1 MFRVLAGC
9 LLFFGVLALTAL
21 VSVQA
26 AEANSKSGSKTRHYV
41 FSDRQKAEQ
50 FVKEQ
55 KQSAKRVNLTT
66 QKKPVQRFYVLLKGY
81 TQWSQAFKQA
91 QLLEKQGVK
100 GVEVVKGRFER
111 GYSILVAQYADK
123 KNAGKQFNKLRSMGL
138 RNVRVYTDK
147 VSVYQY
153 IVTVHSIRRPSSIRP
168 PSAIAKAE
176 QPKTVTAIPVPGR
189 VSENRTA
196 KVITKAPESTSKT
209 DTASDEEET
218 IILMSDNSDFGSSY
232 EIALEDESENVDA
245 TVWGASFELE
255 EDLFTRAAQDAS
267 HLEYVNAGAYIE
279 HSINAHWEL
288 RLAGRVDGSYQSGKH
303 GADYNDTDLDYED
316 SYLRYRNEN
325 FRLTV
330 GSQTVRW
337 GKVDNLGPLDNMAT
351 LDLSR
356 GVMLKWG
363 ENYRSSPVVRAEYFN
378 DAGKF
383 DLLYLAD
390 FRAAELADKED
401 AWYPIDFRNGRML
414 GFEYNP
420 AMSGLI
426 KNARIDDDFSG
437 DGGWGMRYST
447 TLDAYDIGLTVQRIR
462 LSAPYFKMNEGI
474 RQQILAGQLPNPN
487 NYRYTFSEQH
497 PRSWV
502 IGGDAEFQWKSVTW
516 RMEAGWFSDLPA
528 TTKTLKYETYN
539 GFKWAGSA
547 EFYPGDADT
556 RVNIQ
561 LSGQHIKEHEKIL
574 DLDNVVMLSGEV
586 ESLFNNNR
594 WKASGRFNIGLS
606 NKEYILSPEIAYLGA
621 EPFEIYTAY
630 HYMDGAEQTVGGFYK
645 YNNLL
650 SIGIR
655 GKY

>member
-1 MFRVLAGC
+1 MLRIVAGY
-9 LLFFGVLALTAL
+9 FL
-21 VSVQA
+21 VCWGFYFTVQASVVQA
-26 AEANSKSGSKTRHYV
+26 AEISSYRSSVTRHYV
-41 FSDRQKAEQ
+41 FEDKQKADQ

-55 KQSAKRVNLTT
+55 KQSAKKVNLTT

-81 TQWSQAFKQA
+81 TQWSTAFKQA
-91 QLLEKQGVK
+91 QFLEKQGIN
-100 GVEVVKGRFER
+100 GIEVVKGRFER
-111 GYSILVAQYADK
+111 GYSILVAQYAK
-123 KNAGKQFNKLRSMGL
+123 KKSAGKQFNKLRSMGL

-147 VSVYQY
+147 VNIYQY
-153 IVTVHSIRRPSSIRP
+153 IVTVHSIRPVSV
-168 PSAIAKAE
+168 IAKTV
-176 QPKTVTAIPVPGR
+176 QPKTIPDNVSSKKAVGKSVTTEAAETETRSNSV
-189 VSENRTA
+189 
-196 KVITKAPESTSKT
+196 
-209 DTASDEEET
+209 SDEEET
-218 IILMSDNSDFGSSY
+218 IILMSDNSNFGSSY
-232 EIALEDESENVDA
+232 EIALEDESESVDA
-245 TVWGASFELE
+245 TVWGASFNLE
-255 EDLFTRAAQDAS
+255 EDLFTRDAQDAS
-267 HLEYVNAGAYIE
+267 HLEYINARANIE
-279 HSINAHWEL
+279 HSINNNWEL
-288 RLAGRVDGSYQSGKH
+288 RLAARLDGSYQSGKN
-303 GADYNDTDLDYED
+303 GTDYNDADLDYED

-325 FRLTV
+325 YRITV
-330 GSQTVRW
+330 GTQTVRW
-337 GKVDNLGPLDNMAT
+337 GKVDNMGPLDNMAT

-363 ENYRSSPVVRAEYFN
+363 ENYRSSPVIRTEYFN

-383 DLLYLAD
+383 DLVYLAD
-390 FRAAELADKED
+390 FREAELADKD
-401 AWYPIDFRNGRML
+401 DVWYPIDFRNGRML

-447 TLDAYDIGLTVQRIR
+447 TLDSYDIGLTLQRIR
-462 LSAPYFKMNEGI
+462 LSTPYFKINEGI
-474 RQQILAGQLPNPN
+474 RQQILAGQVPNSN
-487 NYRYTFSEQH
+487 NYRYTFSEEH

-502 IGGDAEFQWKSVTW
+502 IGGDTEFQWKSVTW

-528 TTKTLKYETYN
+528 TTKNLKYETYD

-561 LSGQHIKEHEKIL
+561 LSGQHINEDEKIL
-574 DLDNVVMLSGEV
+574 DLDNVVVLSGEV
-586 ESLFNNNR
+586 ESLFDNNR

-650 SIGIR
+650 TIGIR

>member
-1 MFRVLAGC
+1 MLRIVAGY
-9 LLFFGVLALTAL
+9 FL
-21 VSVQA
+21 VCWGFYFTVQASVVQA
-26 AEANSKSGSKTRHYV
+26 AEISSYRSSVTRHYV
-41 FSDRQKAEQ
+41 FEDKQKADQ

-55 KQSAKRVNLTT
+55 KQSAKKVNLTT

-81 TQWSQAFKQA
+81 TQWSTAFKQA
-91 QLLEKQGVK
+91 QFLEKQGIN
-100 GVEVVKGRFER
+100 GIEVVKGRFER
-111 GYSILVAQYADK
+111 GYSILVAQYANK
-123 KNAGKQFNKLRSMGL
+123 KSAGKQFNKLRSMGL

-147 VSVYQY
+147 VNIYQY
-153 IVTVHSIRRPSSIRP
+153 IVTVHSIRPVSV
-168 PSAIAKAE
+168 IAKTV
-176 QPKTVTAIPVPGR
+176 QPKTIPDNVSSKKVAGKSVTTEAAETETRSNSV
-189 VSENRTA
+189 
-196 KVITKAPESTSKT
+196 
-209 DTASDEEET
+209 SDEEET
-218 IILMSDNSDFGSSY
+218 IILMSDNSNFGSSY
-232 EIALEDESENVDA
+232 EIALEDESESVDA
-245 TVWGASFELE
+245 TVWGASFNLE
-255 EDLFTRAAQDAS
+255 EDLFTRDAQDAS
-267 HLEYVNAGAYIE
+267 HLEYINARANIE
-279 HSINAHWEL
+279 HSINNNWEL
-288 RLAGRVDGSYQSGKH
+288 RLAARLDGSYQSGKN
-303 GADYNDTDLDYED
+303 GTDYNDADLDYED

-325 FRLTV
+325 YRITV
-330 GSQTVRW
+330 GTQTVRW
-337 GKVDNLGPLDNMAT
+337 GKVDNMGPLDNMAT

-363 ENYRSSPVVRAEYFN
+363 ENYRSSPVIRTEYFN

-383 DLLYLAD
+383 DLVYLAD
-390 FRAAELADKED
+390 FREAELADKD
-401 AWYPIDFRNGRML
+401 DVWYPIDFRNGRML

-447 TLDAYDIGLTVQRIR
+447 TLDSYDIGLTLQRIR
-462 LSAPYFKMNEGI
+462 LSTPYFKINEGI
-474 RQQILAGQLPNPN
+474 RQQILAGQVPNSN
-487 NYRYTFSEQH
+487 NYRYTFSEEH

-502 IGGDAEFQWKSVTW
+502 IGGDTEFQWKSVTW

-528 TTKTLKYETYN
+528 TTKNLKYETYD

-561 LSGQHIKEHEKIL
+561 LSGQHINEDEKIL
-574 DLDNVVMLSGEV
+574 DLDNVVVLSGEV
-586 ESLFNNNR
+586 ESLFDNNR

-630 HYMDGAEQTVGGFYK
+630 HYMDGAKQTVGGFYK

-650 SIGIR
+650 TIGIR

>member
-1 MFRVLAGC
+1 MLRIVAGSFLVC
-9 LLFFGVLALTAL
+9 L
-21 VSVQA
+21 VSFLAIHTPVVQA
-26 AEANSKSGSKTRHYV
+26 AEASSYRSSVTQHYV
-41 FSDRQKAEQ
+41 FTDKQKAEQ

-55 KQSAKRVNLTT
+55 KQSAKTVNLTT

-81 TQWSQAFKQA
+81 TQWSTAFKQA
-91 QLLEKQGVK
+91 QLLEKQGIK
-100 GVEVVKGRFER
+100 GIEVVKGRFER
-111 GYSILVAQYADK
+111 GYSILVAQYSDK
-123 KNAGKQFNKLRSMGL
+123 KNAGQQFNKLRSMGL

-153 IVTVHSIRRPSSIRP
+153 IVTVHSVRPE
-168 PSAIAKAE
+168 SAIAKTI
-176 QPKTVTAIPVPGR
+176 QPKA
-189 VSENRTA
+189 VSDKVNDKKTTG
-196 KVITKAPESTSKT
+196 KTVITEAPKIATRPG
-209 DTASDEEET
+209 AVSDEEET
-218 IILMSDNSDFGSSY
+218 IILMSDNSDFSSSY
-232 EIALEDESENVDA
+232 EIALEDESENIDA
-245 TVWGASFELE
+245 TVWGASFNLE
-255 EDLFTRAAQDAS
+255 EDLFTRDAQDAG
-267 HLEYVNAGAYIE
+267 HLEYVNARAYIE
-279 HSINAHWEL
+279 HSINTNWEL
-288 RLAGRVDGSYQSGKH
+288 RLAGRLDGSYQSGKH
-303 GADYNDTDLDYED
+303 GADYDDTDLDYED

-325 FRLTV
+325 YRITV
-330 GSQTVRW
+330 GAQTVRW

-383 DLLYLAD
+383 DLVYLAD
-390 FRAAELADKED
+390 FREAELADKD
-401 AWYPIDFRNGRML
+401 DVWYPIDFRNGRML

-426 KNARIDDDFSG
+426 INARIDDDFSG

-447 TLDAYDIGLTVQRIR
+447 TLDAYDIGLTLQRIR
-462 LSAPYFKMNEGI
+462 LSTPYFKMNEGL
-474 RQQILAGQLPNPN
+474 RQQILAGQIPDPA
-487 NYRYTFSEQH
+487 NYRYTFSEEH

-528 TTKTLKYETYN
+528 TTKTLKYETYD

-556 RVNIQ
+556 RVNLQ
-561 LSGQHIKEHEKIL
+561 LSGQHIDEDEKIL
-574 DLDNVVMLSGEV
+574 DLDNVVVLSGEV
-586 ESLFNNNR
+586 ESLFDNNR

-645 YNNLL
+645 YNNVLT
-650 SIGIR
+650 IGIR